1 MKKLSG
7 FKMKGFSG
15 FGNSP
20 AKVDLTK
27 KKGLGPRAKKKD
39 FDRKKFE
46 EYTRVMQGMENTREE
61 LFSDEMTH
69 NIVKKNIKK
78 KNKYPKSYTKK
89 DIKFLEDQ
97 REDVVREED
106 KK

>member
-1 MKKLSG
+1 MA

-27 KKGLGPRAKKKD
+27 KKGLGPRATKKP

-46 EYTRVMQGMENTREE
+46 EENKIEHDVGAKM
-61 LFSDEMTH
+61 DEYPPKFFH
-69 NIVKKNIKK
+69 LNIQK
-78 KNKYPKSYTKK
+78 KNK
-89 DIKFLEDQ
+89 
-97 REDVVREED
+97 
-106 KK
+106 